1 MKTTPSRHM
10 RSLALLLCGLLAAG
24 PVLADKPSW
33 AGGGKHDR
41 YEDNDRG
48 RGDDD
53 HGHGKHGGG
62 KHGGGD
68 HGDRD
73 GRNWHEGDRY
83 FSDDHRAYL
92 NSYYASEYSHG
103 RCPPGLAKKHN
114 GCMPPG
120 QAKKWAIG
128 QPLPRG
134 VVYAPLPAVVVA
146 RIGPPPSGYRYVQ
159 VAGDV
164 LMIAIGTSM
173 VMDAIQDLGR

>member
-1 MKTTPSRHM
+1 MQTNQSRTL
-10 RSLALLLCGLLAAG
+10 RGLALLLCGLLAAG
-24 PVLADKPSW
+24 PALADKH
-33 AGGGKHDR
+33 GG
-41 YEDNDRG
+41 
-48 RGDDD
+48 
-53 HGHGKHGGG
+53 HGHGDHGDRQEYGDRGGDERGHGHG

-68 HGDRD
+68 HGDHG

-83 FSDDHRAYL
+83 FNDDNRAYL
-92 NSYYASEYSHG
+92 NSYYATEYSHG

-120 QAKKWAIG
+120 HARQWAVG

-134 VVYAPLPAVVVA
+134 VIYAPLPAAVVT

-164 LMIAIGTSM
+164 LMIAVGTSM